1 MQLLAEF
8 ANEPLIGVILQE
20 LTVSAAQ
27 PKVVNDTGSV
37 VRFETV
43 LQDTKPNRNKRLY
56 SADVLGEAIQAAR
69 VQELLRTRTM
79 YGEANHPFTTELSR
93 QMVIDQT
100 RISHIVTDIQP
111 PSGGV
116 VKGIIE
122 TAATRCGRDFRGLIV
137 ENKSTVAFS
146 MRGMGGVRKVPGQD
160 LVEVTKPLALV
171 TYDWVTFPSHA
182 SAYADNAVKHEGCS
196 PVTTRAA
203 MEYARDQSGN
213 VRALVEQF
221 ELENPEFTLTEDQ
234 MSLIVTSSQAVV
246 KVFLEADIRQD
257 FRSAMMKLF

>member
-20 LTVSAAQ
+20 LTVSAAE

-37 VRFETV
+37 VRFETT

-56 SADVLGEAIQAAR
+56 NADVLSEAIQAAR

-171 TYDWVTFPSHA
+171 TYDWVTFPSHQT
-182 SAYADNAVKHEGCS
+182 AYMDRDVKHEGMAV
-196 PVTTRAA
+196 VTASAA
-203 MEYARDQSGN
+203 SQYAADQSSN
-213 VRALVEQF
+213 VRSLVEQF
-221 ELENPEFTLTEDQ
+221 ELENPEFHLTEDQ
-234 MSLIVTSSQAVV
+234 MNLIVRSSQAVV
-246 KVFLEADIRQD
+246 KVFLEADIRAE
-257 FRSAMMKLF
+257 FRSAALKLF

>member
-8 ANEPLIGVILQE
+8 ANEPLIGVVLQE
-20 LTVSAAQ
+20 LTVTAAE

-56 SADVLGEAIQAAR
+56 SADVLGEAIAASR

-100 RISHIVTDIQP
+100 RISHIVTDIRP
-111 PSGGV
+111 PSGGDV
-116 VKGIIE
+116 RGIIE

-171 TYDWVTFPSHA
+171 TYDWVTFPSHS
-182 SAYADNAVKHEGCS
+182 SAYADSAIKHEGTAL
-196 PVTTRAA
+196 VTARAA
-203 MEYARDQSGN
+203 AEYAKDQSGN
-213 VRALVEQF
+213 VKALVEQF
-221 ELENPEFTLTEDQ
+221 ELDNPEFHLTEDQ
-234 MSLIVTSSQAVV
+234 MSMIVTSSQAVV
-246 KVFLEADIRQD
+246 KVFLEEDIRQD
-257 FRSAMMKLF
+257 FRSAMLKLF

>member
-1 MQLLAEF
+1 M
-8 ANEPLIGVILQE
+8 
-20 LTVSAAQ
+20 
-27 PKVVNDTGSV
+27 
-37 VRFETV
+37 
-43 LQDTKPNRNKRLY
+43 Y
-56 SADVLGEAIQAAR
+56 SADVLGEAIAASR
-69 VQELLRTRTM
+69 VQELLRTRNM
-79 YGEANHPFTTELSR
+79 FGEANHPFTTELSR

-100 RISHIVTDIQP
+100 RISHIVTDIQSP
-111 PSGGV
+111 
-116 VKGIIE
+116 KDGIVRGMIE

-257 FRSAMMKLF
+257 FRSAMLKLF